1 MRAKFVPF
9 PHAATRAR
17 FWKKVIAKFITL
29 EMMEKALA
37 DVRRERYNPNARRYG
52 LYGHTGRVRRP
63 DGHHRGGEKL
73 ERSHKA
79 RVCGSKLAHAY
90 MLTAFELEGLDTHR
104 SLDKDGAWLAAPA
117 ALARG
122 ATAPRRACLRFLC

>member
-9 PHAATRAR
+9 PHTLPRAR
-17 FWKKVIAKFITL
+17 FWK
-29 EMMEKALA
+29 MMEKALA

-79 RVCGSKLAHAY
+79 RVCGSPSWR
-90 MLTAFELEGLDTHR
+90 TRTC
-104 SLDKDGAWLAAPA
+104 S
-117 ALARG
+117 
-122 ATAPRRACLRFLC
+122 PRVRCHI